1 MLMLSRQVHGSFLQQ
16 IQKKEKKFRMYKR
29 SPRRTSR
36 KFQNALNMP
45 KRIAYAA
52 LVVVI
57 EAYVL

>member
-16 IQKKEKKFRMYKR
+16 IQKKEKFRMYKR